1 MMGMINES
9 RFFYRRINLDK
20 VQGLIQKY
28 AKEVFYEAESFD
40 QFKYEVVLKAVEWI
54 MWVEYGMGYE
64 ELPEQEEIEYVTY
77 VSNKFED
84 MIEGLYNL
92 YSKTINEGSES
103 RKDKLLNSINKVGI
117 FQTALSVGGLNKLVD
132 IVGEDNITKQ
142 NKIDF
147 IKKIVSTDPWEYI
160 RFDDIEEDPIYLDTI
175 DDGETVVQIEVIYDK
190 APLLSYDGGYNYRD
204 EFGEYELLPENIIT
218 KIFDI
223 IVKYYN
229 KYVK

>member
-1 MMGMINES
+1 MGTINES
-9 RFFYRRINLDK
+9 RFFHRRIDLDR
-20 VQGLIQKY
+20 VQELVQKY
-28 AKEVFYEAESFD
+28 AKEVFYEAESFE

-54 MWVEYGMGYE
+54 MWVEYEIRYD

-103 RKDKLLNSINKVGI
+103 RKDKLLNSINKVGLL
-117 FQTALSVGGLNKLVD
+117 QTALSVGGLDRLIN
-132 IVGEDNITKQ
+132 IVGEDDITKQ

-147 IKKIVSTDPWEYI
+147 IKEVASMDPWEFI
-160 RFDDIEEDPIYLDTI
+160 KFDEIDEEPIYLDTI
-175 DDGETVVQIEVIYDK
+175 DDGETIVQIETAYST
-190 APLLSYDGGYNYRD
+190 APLISYDGGYSYRD